1 MSDDYCLH
9 CRAMVSECK
18 CPDEE
23 APRFVSLA
31 AVNAAKAEAVLAFA
45 RWMDGRDPKQ
55 MVTLQA
61 KAFCSAEGWSETPGQ
76 AERGKP

>member
-9 CRAMVSECK
+9 CRAMVSECQ

-23 APRFVSLA
+23 APRFVWLV
-31 AVNAAKAEAVLAFA
+31 AVNAAKAEAVLTAL
-45 RWMDGRDPKQ
+45 KQ
-55 MVTLQA
+55 LRQA
-61 KAFCSAEGWSETPGQ
+61 MSADEGCCTHYVDEAIAA